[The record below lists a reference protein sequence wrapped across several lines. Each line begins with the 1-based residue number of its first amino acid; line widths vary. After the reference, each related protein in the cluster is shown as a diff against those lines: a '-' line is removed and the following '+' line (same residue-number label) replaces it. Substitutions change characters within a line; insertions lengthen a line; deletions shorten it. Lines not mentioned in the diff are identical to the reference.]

1 MITIRKLTTLPRGT
15 RRRKAVRL
23 LGEFEERLREGRS
36 VEAPY
41 LRDLGR
47 MIAADSESSELT
59 GAAEVL
65 LASLAPASEPDLR
78 LRRVNDLRHALLRDL
93 GEEPGEWDLLAPLDR
108 DTAGRRLCP
117 PEFRPRIYL
126 EDLRSPF
133 NVGAIFRTAEAFCV
147 EKIYVSPATPSPD
160 GSRARRSS
168 MGCVDRVPWERRS
181 LAEVEAASGAGVEVG
196 AGAAVFALETGGPPL
211 DDFAFP
217 NDGLVL
223 IGNEELGLS
232 REARALAGDRICS
245 IPMAG
250 AKGSLNVAVSVGI
263 LLHAWW
269 SRSRGPRGLG

>member
-1 MITIRKLTTLPRGT
+1 MITIRKLSTLPLGT
-15 RRRKAVRL
+15 RRRKALRL
-23 LGEFEERLREGRS
+23 LGELEERLREARS
-36 VEAPY
+36 VEPIY
-41 LRDLGR
+41 LRDLAG
-47 MIAADSESSELT
+47 MIASDSDSPDLA
-59 GAAEVL
+59 GAAEAL
-65 LASLAPASEPDLR
+65 IDSLEASPEPELR

-108 DTAGRRLCP
+108 DAEASSLCP
-117 PEFRPRIYL
+117 PGFRPRIYL

-147 EKIYVSPATPSPD
+147 EEIVVSPGTPSPE

-168 MGCVDRVPWERRS
+168 MGCVDRVPWERRA
-181 LAEVEAASGAGVEVG
+181 LADL
-196 AGAAVFALETGGPPL
+196 GAAGGADPVVFALETGGTPL
-211 DDFAFP
+211 REFAFP
-217 NDGLVL
+217 PDGVVL

-245 IPMAG
+245 IPMSG

-269 SRSRGPRGLG
+269 SRMQGSSP

>member
-1 MITIRKLTTLPRGT
+1 MITIRKLSTLPLGT
-15 RRRKAVRL
+15 RRRKALRL
-23 LGEFEERLREGRS
+23 LGELEERLREERS
-36 VEAPY
+36 VEPIY
-41 LRDLGR
+41 LRDLAR
-47 MIAADSESSELT
+47 VIAADSGSPELT
-59 GAAEVL
+59 GAAEAL
-65 LASLAPASEPDLR
+65 LESLETSSEPVPR

-93 GEEPGEWDLLAPLDR
+93 GEEPGEWDLIAPPDR
-108 DTAGRRLCP
+108 DTGDRRLCP
-117 PEFRPRIYL
+117 PNFRPRIYL

-147 EKIYVSPATPSPD
+147 AGIYLSPGTPSPD

-181 LAEVEAASGAGVEVG
+181 LAEIGAGPLVL
-196 AGAAVFALETGGPPL
+196 ALETGGTPVE
-211 DDFAFP
+211 DFEFP
-217 NDGLVL
+217 IEGVVL

-232 REARALAGDRICS
+232 REARALAGDSICS

-269 SRSRGPRGLG
+269 SRFRIPAA